1 MDWKKEAEEKL
12 RRYSA
17 MRQASENI
25 PGEIKLLQ
33 ADCVALRSPTNSL
46 RVKSSGFGREDA
58 LINNIVK
65 RQELAWKLKLVRQ
78 WLAHTDRGLLA
89 LTPEERLVL
98 QRFYLSPDR
107 KSVDTL
113 CAELGVEQSTVYRK
127 RDKALYH
134 FTAALY
140 GIPEM

>member
-1 MDWKKEAEEKL
+1 
-12 RRYSA
+12 
-17 MRQASENI
+17 
-25 PGEIKLLQ
+25 
-33 ADCVALRSPTNSL
+33 V
-46 RVKSSGFGREDA
+46 RVKNSGSGREDA

-65 RQELAWKLKLVRQ
+65 RQELAWQLKLVRQ

-98 QRFYLSPDR
+98 QRFYLTPEG
-107 KSVDTL
+107 KTVDTL
-113 CAELGVEQSTVYRK
+113 CAELGVEQSSVYRK

-140 GIPEM
+140 GITEV